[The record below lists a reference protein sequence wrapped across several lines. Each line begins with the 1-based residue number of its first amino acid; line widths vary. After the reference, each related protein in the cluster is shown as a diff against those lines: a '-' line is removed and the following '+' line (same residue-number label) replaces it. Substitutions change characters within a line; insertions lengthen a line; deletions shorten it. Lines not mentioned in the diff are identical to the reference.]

1 MTLTKTMLGAL
12 AATLLTGCSAN
23 SKFVTT
29 VHEYNDQTFYLAY
42 TDFTK
47 SMMGLSSSFT
57 AHVRK
62 CDRQP
67 DRSVVCTEQEDLNKL
82 LNAENQRK

>member
-1 MTLTKTMLGAL
+1 MNLNKTLLGAL
-12 AATLLTGCSAN
+12 AVLMLAGCSAN
-23 SKFVTT
+23 TKFVTT
-29 VHEYNDQTFYLAY
+29 IHEYNDRTFYLAY

-67 DRSVVCTEQEDLNKL
+67 DKTVVCTEQEELNRL
-82 LNAENQRK
+82 LNAENQKK

>member
-1 MTLTKTMLGAL
+1 MTFTKTLLGAL
-12 AATLLTGCSAN
+12 AATLLAGCSVN